1 VERLA
6 DRFAV
11 LVEGRLVALLSAA
24 ELAHRLAD
32 RGLLR
37 LRLDRAPQD
46 VLAEVRTACPGASA
60 TAEELLLPGPASAR
74 PAYLEAVR
82 AMGATVLALTSDEG
96 RLDALYTE
104 LVGGPR

>member
-1 VERLA
+1 
-6 DRFAV
+6 
-11 LVEGRLVALLSAA
+11 VEGRLVALLSAA

-32 RGLLR
+32 RGVLR
-37 LRLDRAPQD
+37 LRLDRAPGE
-46 VLAEVRTACPGASA
+46 VLESIRAACPGATAS
-60 TAEELLLPGPASAR
+60 AEELVLPGPASAR

-82 AMGATVLALTSDEG
+82 ATGATVLALSSDEG